1 MIEHHLQALKT
12 KRPDLTIKA
21 AFLGRDEATGYVG
34 FYYFEPA
41 KILLTLDENDIL
53 YAMKFTVQRYYKPK
67 MLSKVSLKISG
78 SVQKKCYIT
87 IKGADSCFDPSFVDP
102 QDPDSNPRKS
112 VAFGITKK
120 DKVLLDSKYQYEECF
135 LGQQFQS
142 DEELI
147 QFLGK
152 TFPKSRRSQHPP
164 KSGKDGKQ
172 KSGSFD
178 F

>member
-1 MIEHHLQALKT
+1 MWV
-12 KRPDLTIKA
+12 LTH
-21 AFLGRDEATGYVG
+21 
-34 FYYFEPA
+34 FEPA

-53 YAMKFTVQRYYKPK
+53 YAMKFTAQRYYKPK